1 MVEVDI
7 TSTVT
12 HGYIPDNGPIL
23 YPAHKN
29 VWSTHPL
36 DKSVGMIHA
45 ARGTCLVTGPAVT
58 VSHWLYGGIW
68 PPPLGPHNWMLSSD
82 TSPVAI
88 LLLTFT
94 CLLSIRES
102 KNQPFWGIGDLAFI
116 VIIVI
121 QKFAF
126 LRYI

>member
-1 MVEVDI
+1 MRIVTQRSADVG
-7 TSTVT
+7 SGYHGTVT

-36 DKSVGMIHA
+36 A
-45 ARGTCLVTGPAVT
+45 ARGTRLVTGPAVT

-82 TSPVAI
+82 TSPTAI

-116 VIIVI
+116 VI